1 MKKNIL
7 ILLSAR
13 MLASCGGNS
22 FDVDVSGIDAS
33 IDIERFDLDF
43 DTIAPQN
50 IQYSLNAL
58 TEKYGDFAEFYTD
71 GIIGIGTVETPTLA
85 NAYSDFSNYCKS
97 NGIFDD
103 VQKQFPDLNS
113 LESIMAQG
121 AKHFKYY
128 FPNDTLPKLYT
139 VVSGFQESMFPTEGI
154 IAVSLDKY
162 LGNAYPHY
170 ESLGIEVYKRR
181 RMIPEMIPADYFR
194 CIAMLNYPKD
204 EKAAFNILNEMIYE
218 GRIQYFLNCMLP
230 ETPDSTRWG
239 YTDFQYRWAEYYE
252 EEIWD
257 YLVDKKMLFD
267 TNPIA
272 VRNFTGEGPFTN
284 AFGNN
289 SAPGCASYCGYRI
302 VCSYMRH
309 NPDVTLKDLMEI
321 KDMNQIYNKARYN
334 P

>member
-1 MKKNIL
+1 MVVVITGASSG
-7 ILLSAR
+7 IGLSTAR
-13 MLASCGGNS
+13 FLKDKG
-22 FDVDVSGIDAS
+22 FDVVGLSRHPKTDEGFEGIAC
-33 IDIERFDLDF
+33 DL
-43 DTIAPQN
+43 T
-50 IQYSLNAL
+50 
-58 TEKYGDFAEFYTD
+58 DFAATEVALKEIAARKGKID
-71 GIIGIGTVETPTLA
+71 VLVNNAGMGIAGAAEHTTM
-85 NAYSDFSNYCKS
+85 
-97 NGIFDD
+97 DD

-162 LGNAYPHY
+162 LGNTYPHY

-204 EKAAFNILNEMIYE
+204 ENAAFNILNEMIYE

-239 YTDFQYRWAEYYE
+239 STDFQYRWAEYYE

-309 NPDVTLKDLMEI
+309 NPDVTLKDLMKI